1 MNGSFKSPVL
11 SMGIHCVPT
20 HMAYLYSRISQVTKF
35 VLGERKWKPV
45 VKKFCARPRW
55 FLELH
60 THSHQSICRRI
71 YRIKFAFF
79 KFPWNLFPTWAEAA
93 KYTKRNCN
101 NRRMLCEIG
110 EPLFVKIRLTLRPFI
125 DDMSDKSQTLKGV
138 TLEQETPYLLCIWT
152 LQGSLV
158 DWSIYIF
165 EFVRCSEKKWEVGET
180 CAVSRGIFIF

>member
-11 SMGIHCVPT
+11 SMGIHSVPT
-20 HMAYLYSRISQVTKF
+20 HMVYLYSRISQVTKF

-101 NRRMLCEIG
+101 NSFRGTTFCYKT
-110 EPLFVKIRLTLRPFI
+110 PNLTTFDLGYLRQI
-125 DDMSDKSQTLKGV
+125 SDT
-138 TLEQETPYLLCIWT
+138 
-152 LQGSLV
+152 
-158 DWSIYIF
+158 
-165 EFVRCSEKKWEVGET
+165 
-180 CAVSRGIFIF
+180 